1 MVFARAMRSIND
13 QIVPLSYQFH
23 LICSVKNSISV
34 KIRDLLSQ
42 GEYSF
47 SFEFFPPKNYS
58 SILELGINVGQLMK
72 LSPSFISVTYGAGG
86 STQDA
91 SFNLIDYINN
101 KIGLVTMAH
110 YTCVNATRDKV
121 AQDLEY
127 FKEINIENLIL
138 LRGDPPKGEKTFSN
152 RGGDFDYASDLIEFV
167 AEQKQFCIAAA
178 GYPEAHPESASLD
191 ADIKNLKNKVDKGAD
206 FIVTQLFFDN
216 SYYFDFVARA
226 RIAGINIPIVP
237 GIMPIT
243 NFKQIKKFT
252 QMCGAKIPKELIE
265 KLEPHQDNLSKTYDI
280 GVQFSI
286 AQCRE
291 LLSLGA
297 PGLHF
302 YTLNKSRA
310 TVDIFS
316 SIK

>member
-1 MVFARAMRSIND
+1 M
-13 QIVPLSYQFH
+13 
-23 LICSVKNSISV
+23 V
-34 KIRDLLSQ
+34 KIKDILNKN
-42 GEYSF
+42 EKSF
-47 SFEFFPPKNYS
+47 SFEFFPPKNYN
-58 SILELGINVGQLMK
+58 SILELGINVGQLLK

-110 YTCVNATRDKV
+110 YTCVNATKDKV
-121 AQDLEY
+121 EHDLNFFEE
-127 FKEINIENLIL
+127 KNIENLIL
-138 LRGDPPKGEKTFSN
+138 LRGDPPKGETRFNSD
-152 RGGDFDYASDLIEFV
+152 GGDFQYASDLIDFV
-167 AEQKQFCIAAA
+167 ARQNRFCIAAA
-178 GYPEAHPESASLD
+178 GYPEAHPESETID
-191 ADIKNLKNKVDKGAD
+191 QDIKYLKYKVDHGVD
-206 FIVTQLFFDN
+206 FVVTQLFFDN
-216 SYYFDFVARA
+216 NYYFDFVDRA
-226 RIAGINIPIVP
+226 RKAGVSVPIIP

-252 QMCGAKIPKELIE
+252 QMCGSKIPLDLVQ
-265 KLEPHQDNLSKTYDI
+265 KLEPHQENLPKTYEI
-280 GVQFSI
+280 GVEFAI
-286 AQCRE
+286 NQCRQ
-291 LLSLGA
+291 LLEKGA

>member
-1 MVFARAMRSIND
+1 M
-13 QIVPLSYQFH
+13 
-23 LICSVKNSISV
+23 
-34 KIRDLLSQ
+34 KIKDLLNS
-42 GEYSF
+42 GEKTY

-91 SFNLIDYINN
+91 SFHLIDYINN

-110 YTCVNATRDKV
+110 YTCVNATKEKV
-121 AQDLEY
+121 TQDLDLFYE
-127 FKEINIENLIL
+127 KNIENLIL
-138 LRGDPPKGEKTFSN
+138 LRGDPPKGETTFSN
-152 RGGDFDYASDLIEFV
+152 VDGDFHHANDLIEFV
-167 AEQKQFCIAAA
+167 AKQDRFCIAAA
-178 GYPEAHPESASLD
+178 GYPEAHPESISIEK
-191 ADIKNLKNKVDKGAD
+191 DIEYLKYKVDKGVD
-206 FIVTQLFFDN
+206 FVVTQLFFEN
-216 SYYFDFVARA
+216 AYYFDFVNRA
-226 RIAGINIPIVP
+226 RKAGVTIPIIP

-252 QMCGAKIPKELIE
+252 LMCGAKIPEELVQQLEPYQDDRKKTYKIGVDFAIKQCRELIE
-265 KLEPHQDNLSKTYDI
+265 KE
-280 GVQFSI
+280 
-286 AQCRE
+286 
-291 LLSLGA
+291 A

-310 TVDIFS
+310 TVDIFA

>member
-1 MVFARAMRSIND
+1 MKIKD
-13 QIVPLSYQFH
+13 ILS
-23 LICSVKNSISV
+23 K
-34 KIRDLLSQ
+34 
-42 GEYSF
+42 GEKSF
-47 SFEFFPPKNYS
+47 SFEFFPPKNFS

-91 SFNLIDYINN
+91 SFHLIDYINN

-110 YTCVNATRDKV
+110 YTCVGATKEKV
-121 AQDLEY
+121 EHDLNFFE
-127 FKEINIENLIL
+127 ENNIENLIL
-138 LRGDPPKGEKTFSN
+138 LRGDPPKGETIFTNK
-152 RGGDFDYASDLIEFV
+152 GGDFNYASDLIDFV
-167 AEQKQFCIAAA
+167 SQKEKFCIAAA
-178 GYPEAHPESASLD
+178 GYPESHPESESLD
-191 ADIKNLKNKVDKGAD
+191 KDIANLKNKVDKGVD

-216 SYYFDFVARA
+216 TYYFDFVERA
-226 RIAGINIPIVP
+226 RKEGITIPIVP

-252 QMCGAKIPKELIE
+252 QMCGSKIPETLVNQ
-265 KLEPHQDNLSKTYDI
+265 LEPHQDNLQKTYDI
-280 GVQFSI
+280 GVDYSI
-286 AQCRE
+286 SQCRE
-291 LLSLGA
+291 LLDNGA

>member
-1 MVFARAMRSIND
+1 
-13 QIVPLSYQFH
+13 
-23 LICSVKNSISV
+23 V
-34 KIRDLLSQ
+34 KIIDILNSGAQ
-42 GEYSF
+42 SF
-47 SFEFFPPKNYS
+47 SFEFFPPKNFS
-58 SILELGINVGQLMK
+58 SILELGINIGQLMK

-110 YTCVNATRDKV
+110 YTCVNATKEKV
-121 AQDLEY
+121 AQDLDY
-127 FKEINIENLIL
+127 LTEIHIENLIL
-138 LRGDPPKGEKTFSN
+138 LRGDPPKGEKTFN
-152 RGGDFDYASDLIEFV
+152 NNGGDFYYASDLIEYV

-178 GYPEAHPESASLD
+178 GYPEAHPESVSLD

-216 SYYFDFVARA
+216 HYYFDFVGRA
-226 RIAGINIPIVP
+226 RKAGINIPIVP

-252 QMCGAKIPKELIE
+252 QMCGAKIPQELID
-265 KLEPHQDNLSKTYDI
+265 KLEPHQDDLTKTYDI
-280 GVQFSI
+280 GVEFSI
-286 AQCRE
+286 AQCRD
-291 LLSLGA
+291 LLSKGA

-310 TVDIFS
+310 TVDIYS

>member
-1 MVFARAMRSIND
+1 MKIKD
-13 QIVPLSYQFH
+13 ILS
-23 LICSVKNSISV
+23 K
-34 KIRDLLSQ
+34 
-42 GEYSF
+42 GEKSF

-91 SFNLIDYINN
+91 SFKLIDYINN

-110 YTCVNATRDKV
+110 YTCVGATKEKV
-121 AQDLEY
+121 EQDLKY
-127 FKEINIENLIL
+127 FEEINIENLIL
-138 LRGDPPKGEKTFSN
+138 LRGDPPKGETKFTN
-152 RGGDFDYASDLIEFV
+152 EGGDFNYASDIIDFV
-167 AEQKQFCIAAA
+167 AKQKRFCIAAA
-178 GYPEAHPESASLD
+178 GYPEAHPESMSLD
-191 ADIKNLKNKVDKGAD
+191 IDIEHLKHKVDKGVD
-206 FIVTQLFFDN
+206 FVVTQLFFDN
-216 SYYFDFVARA
+216 THYFDFVNRA
-226 RIAGINIPIVP
+226 RKAGITIPIVP

-252 QMCGAKIPKELIE
+252 QMCGSEIPEDLVSN
-265 KLEPHQDNLSKTYDI
+265 LEPHQDNLAKTYDI
-280 GVQFSI
+280 GVDFSI
-286 AQCRE
+286 NQCRE
-291 LLSLGA
+291 LLEKGA

-310 TVDIFS
+310 TVDIYS

>member
-1 MVFARAMRSIND
+1 MKIKDILNNG
-13 QIVPLSYQFH
+13 
-23 LICSVKNSISV
+23 VKT
-34 KIRDLLSQ
+34 
-42 GEYSF
+42 F
-47 SFEFFPPKNYS
+47 SFEFFPPKNFT

-110 YTCVNATRDKV
+110 YTCVNATIEKV
-121 AQDLEY
+121 AKDLDFFHE
-127 FKEINIENLIL
+127 KNIENLIL
-138 LRGDPPKGEKTFSN
+138 LRGDPPKGETKFN
-152 RGGDFDYASDLIEFV
+152 NEGGDFHYASDLIEFT
-167 AEQKQFCIAAA
+167 AKQDRFCIATA
-178 GYPEAHPESASLD
+178 GYPEAHPESPSIES
-191 ADIKNLKNKVDKGAD
+191 DIERLKQKVDKGAD
-206 FIVTQLFFDN
+206 FVITQLFFDN
-216 SYYFDFVARA
+216 TCYFDFVDRA
-226 RIAGINIPIVP
+226 RKAGVNVPIIP

-252 QMCGAKIPKELIE
+252 NMFAAKIPEDLIQQ
-265 KLEPHQDNLSKTYDI
+265 LESNQNDLAKTYKI
-280 GVQFSI
+280 GVDFAI
-286 AQCRE
+286 KQCRE
-291 LLSLGA
+291 LIVNGA

>member
-1 MVFARAMRSIND
+1 M
-13 QIVPLSYQFH
+13 
-23 LICSVKNSISV
+23 
-34 KIRDLLSQ
+34 KIRDILHS
-42 GEYSF
+42 GEKTY

-110 YTCVNATRDKV
+110 YTCVNATKEKV
-121 AQDLEY
+121 AQDLDFFHE
-127 FKEINIENLIL
+127 KNIENLIL
-138 LRGDPPKGEKTFSN
+138 LRGDPPKGETKFTN
-152 RGGDFDYASDLIEFV
+152 KGGDFHFASDLIEFV
-167 AEQKQFCIAAA
+167 AEQDRFCIAAA
-178 GYPEAHPESASLD
+178 GYPESHPESASID
-191 ADIKNLKNKVDKGAD
+191 KDIENLKYKVDKGAD
-206 FIVTQLFFDN
+206 FVVTQLFFDN
-216 SYYFDFVARA
+216 NSYFDFVERA
-226 RIAGINIPIVP
+226 RNAGITIPIVP

-252 QMCGAKIPKELIE
+252 EMCGAKIPDDLVQQLDSCQNDQVKTYQIGVDFAINQCRELIE
-265 KLEPHQDNLSKTYDI
+265 K
-280 GVQFSI
+280 
-286 AQCRE
+286 
-291 LLSLGA
+291 GA

-310 TVDIFS
+310 TVDIFA

>member
-1 MVFARAMRSIND
+1 M
-13 QIVPLSYQFH
+13 
-23 LICSVKNSISV
+23 
-34 KIRDLLSQ
+34 KIRDILNT
-42 GEYSF
+42 GEKSF
-47 SFEFFPPKNYS
+47 SFEFFPPRQYN
-58 SILELGINVGQLMK
+58 SILELGINIGQLLK

-110 YTCVNATRDKV
+110 YTCVNATKEKVQRDLDFFEEK
-121 AQDLEY
+121 
-127 FKEINIENLIL
+127 NIENLIL
-138 LRGDPPKGEKTFSN
+138 LRGDPPKGGTKFIDN
-152 RGGDFDYASDLIEFV
+152 GGDFHFASDLIEFV
-167 AEQKQFCIAAA
+167 ARQNRFCIAAA
-178 GYPEAHPESASLD
+178 GYPESHPESESPD
-191 ADIKNLKNKVDKGAD
+191 KDVEYLKCKVDKGVD
-206 FIVTQLFFDN
+206 FVVTQLFFDN
-216 SYYFDFVARA
+216 SYYFDFVNRT
-226 RIAGINIPIVP
+226 RKAGITVPIIP

-252 QMCGAKIPKELIE
+252 QMCGSKIPGDLVQ
-265 KLEPHQDNLSKTYDI
+265 KLEPYQEDLLKTYEI
-280 GVQFSI
+280 GVEFSI
-286 AQCRE
+286 NQCRE
-291 LLSLGA
+291 LLEHGA